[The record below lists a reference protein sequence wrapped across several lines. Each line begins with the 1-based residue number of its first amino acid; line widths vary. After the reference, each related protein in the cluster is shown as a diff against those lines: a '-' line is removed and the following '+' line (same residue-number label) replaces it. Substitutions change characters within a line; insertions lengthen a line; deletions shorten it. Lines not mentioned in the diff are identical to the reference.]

1 MANPLKDYFE
11 AVQSR
16 VARGQVNLRDSRWL
30 LSMVRELA
38 RERDKLLAE
47 LSKYRGWHK
56 NSLELIAQ
64 QAELIREANA
74 RLGELNKALAEVGPT
89 YAQEVNALRAQIR
102 DLRDNATRDA
112 EPYFKRKP

>member
-38 RERDKLLAE
+38 QDRDKLTAE

-56 NSLELIAQ
+56 NSLELISQ

-74 RLGELNKALAEVGPT
+74 RLGELNKALAEIGPT
-89 YAQEVNALRAQIR
+89 YAQEVNELRVQLR
-102 DLRDNATRDA
+102 DLRDKAA
-112 EPYFKRKP
+112 KKAGL